1 MTLISSNDAIL
12 KLSSE
17 SLGVGQLLFIRGVF
31 ASIVFMMIIRIS
43 GRPIL
48 SVSVINKWNLL
59 RALCECLAT
68 FCFVSSLGQLPI
80 STASTLVWTA
90 PIFLTICSALFLGEK
105 VSTGRW
111 LAVGIGFVG
120 LLFVTNPF
128 GDGFSWAMIL
138 PLMTAGFVAV
148 RDLTT
153 RKIDAEIH
161 SVYIVLATLLFVG
174 IAGGLTSALEWRPV
188 SVAQLG
194 WLGLAS
200 VLLSVGFFNQI
211 KAVRMGE
218 LSFIAPFLFTGIL
231 VSIFWGYI
239 VWDNVPT
246 LTMLI
251 GVVLII
257 GSGLFVLKDQTMT
270 KRKLRTMQP
279 H

>member
-1 MTLISSNDAIL
+1 MLGNIL
-12 KLSSE
+12 
-17 SLGVGQLLFIRGVF
+17 
-31 ASIVFMMIIRIS
+31 
-43 GRPIL
+43 
-48 SVSVINKWNLL
+48 
-59 RALCECLAT
+59 
-68 FCFVSSLGQLPI
+68 FCFKFRTVTDFNRLDVGLDC
-80 STASTLVWTA
+80 AD
-90 PIFLTICSALFLGEK
+90 IFDNLFSIFLGEK

-111 LAVGIGFVG
+111 FAVGIGFVG

-128 GDGFSWAMIL
+128 GDGFSWAMTL

-148 RDLTT
+148 RDLIT
-153 RKIDAEIH
+153 RKIDTEIH

-174 IAGGLTSALEWRPV
+174 IAGGFISVLEWRPV
-188 SVAQLG
+188 SMTQLG

-239 VWDNVPT
+239 VWNNVPT
-246 LTMLI
+246 FTMMI

-257 GSGLFVLKDQTMT
+257 GSGLYVLKDQTMT